1 MGVKI
6 SIIVPIYNVEK
17 YLKKCVESLINQT
30 YKNIEIILVDDESPD
45 NCPILCEEYKKKDNR
60 IKVIHKKNG
69 GLSDA
74 RNKGLEEATGEYI
87 LFVDSDDYIELDTC
101 MKFISILC
109 GRNVDI
115 AVGNAVKVINNKRE
129 FIKHTSK
136 NSKIISGKEY
146 LKEELLNNSMQMMV
160 WLNLYK
166 RDFLLEN
173 NFIFKKGL
181 LHEDEEFTPRVFLKA
196 EKILPTDII
205 FYNYIIRENSITTK
219 RNQIKNLRHIYKICQ
234 NLDLIYS
241 GLEDIQLKK
250 LLKNDLFD
258 KYLGKLQ
265 EIYLNDDKKIKEISI
280 DKKFLKDKAYS
291 LKNKIRL
298 FLLLL
303 NTLLYFSIYKKL
315 KYKGKNHEKSF

>member
-1 MGVKI
+1 MKI

-45 NCPILCEEYKKKDNR
+45 NCPILCEEYKKKDKR

-74 RNKGLEEATGEYI
+74 RNKGLEETTGEYV

-101 MKFISILC
+101 MKFTNILC
-109 GRNVDI
+109 NKNIDI
-115 AVGNAVKVINNKRE
+115 IIGNAIKFNDNKKE
-129 FIKHTSK
+129 YIKHTSEDL
-136 NSKIISGKEY
+136 NVVSGKEY
-146 LKEELLNNSMQMMV
+146 LKKELSNNSMQMMA
-160 WLNLYK
+160 WLNLY
-166 RDFLLEN
+166 RRNFLLDN
-173 NFIFKKGL
+173 SLFFKKGL
-181 LHEDEEFTPRVFLKA
+181 LHEDEEFTPRAFLKA
-196 EKILPTDII
+196 KKVLPTDII

-241 GLEDIQLKK
+241 GLEDVQLKK

>member
-1 MGVKI
+1 MKI

-17 YLKKCVESLINQT
+17 YLKKCIESLINQT
-30 YKNIEIILVDDESPD
+30 YRNIEIILVDDESPD
-45 NCPILCEEYKKKDNR
+45 NCPLLCEEYKNKDSR

-87 LFVDSDDYIELDTC
+87 LFVDSDDYIKLDTC
-101 MKFISILC
+101 MNFINILC
-109 GRNVDI
+109 SKYVDI
-115 AVGNAVKVINNKRE
+115 VVGNAVKIINNKRE

-146 LKEELLNNSMQMMV
+146 LKKELLNNSMQMMV
-160 WLNLYK
+160 WLNLYR
-166 RDFLLEN
+166 RDFLLKN
-173 NFIFKKGL
+173 SLFFKKGL
-181 LHEDEEFTPRVFLKA
+181 LHEDEEFTPRAFLKA
-196 EKILPTDII
+196 DKVLPTDIT

-219 RNQIKNLRHIYKICQ
+219 KNQMKNVCHIYEICKE
-234 NLDLIYS
+234 LDFIYNN
-241 GLEDIQLKK
+241 LEDKELKN
-250 LLKNDLFD
+250 LLKNDLFE

-265 EIYLNDDKKIKEISI
+265 KFYLYNKKDLKKIEIN
-280 DKKFLKDKAYS
+280 KKFLKDKAYS

-303 NTLLYFSIYKKL
+303 NTSLYFSIYKKL
-315 KYKGKNHEKSF
+315 KNKGKNHEKNY